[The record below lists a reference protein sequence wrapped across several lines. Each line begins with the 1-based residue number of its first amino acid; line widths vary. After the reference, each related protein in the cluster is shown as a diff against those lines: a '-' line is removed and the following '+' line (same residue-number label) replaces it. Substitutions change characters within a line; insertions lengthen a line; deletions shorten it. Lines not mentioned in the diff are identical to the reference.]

1 MYKRITLLALCFF
14 MVLSIV
20 ASAIKAN
27 YTANAYNGLGEIT
40 EEIENDK
47 QSLGE
52 LQNALAAIQTNK
64 GNLQSQ
70 KDQINMETQT
80 MLEEKMLLEQ
90 EYTLLVA
97 EEAAISGI
105 IEQYGKIIEQTQADK
120 ETAEVLLKNQ
130 LDDFSALLVYM
141 YKNGDDSKL
150 KIFLKSESY
159 SEYLAYV
166 ECMEHILN
174 SSDRMID
181 EIEATI
187 ADISKKEEDY
197 KTAND
202 DLVAYHDNLKLT
214 QAEKEAKRKELEE
227 KIGSNGDKLEL
238 TEDEMAAIEENEEA
252 LRQQIKDLQAQISE
266 KEKEKLR
273 LELEATFDG
282 NFSFP
287 LIGCNNYRI
296 TSWFGIRTDG
306 PFSDYEHHNGID
318 FACARGTAISAAAGG
333 KVTYAGYNGAFG
345 NVVFIEHGNGLTT
358 VYAHCDSL
366 IVTAGTRVTEK
377 QAIAYVGTTG
387 QSSGYHLHFAVLK
400 NGVYVNPAD
409 YLPSYYLGR

>member
-1 MYKRITLLALCFF
+1 MYKRVLLLALCFF
-14 MVLSIV
+14 TVLSFGV
-20 ASAIKAN
+20 TSLRAAF
-27 YTANAYNGLGEIT
+27 TANAYNGLGEIT

-47 QSLGE
+47 QSLNEMQGN
-52 LQNALAAIQTNK
+52 LSAIQSNK
-64 GNLQSQ
+64 NTLQAQ
-70 KDQINMETQT
+70 KDKLNMETQT
-80 MLEEKMLLEQ
+80 MLQQKMLLEQ

-97 EEAAISGI
+97 EEATITGI
-105 IEQYGKIIEQTQADK
+105 IEEYGKVIAQTQSDKAD
-120 ETAEVLLKNQ
+120 AEANLDKQ
-130 LDDFSALLVYM
+130 LDDFGSLLVYM
-141 YKNGDDSKL
+141 YMNGEDSNL
-150 KIFLKSESY
+150 EIFLKSQSY

-166 ECMEHILN
+166 ECMEHILD

-181 EIEATI
+181 SIRGTI
-187 ADISKKEEDY
+187 GEISKKEQDY
-197 KTAND
+197 IIANA
-202 DLVAYHDNLKLT
+202 DLETYRDSLLAT
-214 QAEKEAKRKELEE
+214 QAEKEAKRLELEE
-227 KIGSNGDKLEL
+227 KIGENGDLLTL
-238 TEDEMAAIEENEEA
+238 TEDEIASIEDNEEA
-252 LRQQIKDLQAQISE
+252 LRQQISDLQSQISE
-266 KEKEKLR
+266 KEQEKLR

-306 PFSDYEHHNGID
+306 PFVAYEHHNGID

-333 KVTYAGYNGAFG
+333 KVTFAGYNGAFG

-387 QSSGYHLHFAVLK
+387 QSSGYHLHFSVLK
-400 NGVYVNPAD
+400 NGQYVDPAE

>member
-1 MYKRITLLALCFF
+1 MYKRILLTALCFF
-14 MVLSIV
+14 MMLSFGASVLKTTLD
-20 ASAIKAN
+20 AK
-27 YTANAYNGLGEIT
+27 AYNGLGQIT

-52 LQNALAAIQTNK
+52 LQNALTAIQNNK
-64 GNLQSQ
+64 GNLQAQ

-80 MLEEKMLLEQ
+80 MLEQKMLLEQ
-90 EYTLLVA
+90 EYSLLVA
-97 EEAAISGI
+97 EEEAIT
-105 IEQYGKIIEQTQADK
+105 KIIDEYGVVISQTQTDKAD
-120 ETAEVLLKNQ
+120 AEALLDKQ
-130 LDDFSALLVYM
+130 LSDFGALLVYM
-141 YKNGDDSKL
+141 YMNGEDSYL
-150 KIFLKSESY
+150 KMFLKSESY

-166 ECMEHILN
+166 ECMEHILD
-174 SSDRMID
+174 SSNRMIGD
-181 EIEATI
+181 IRVTI
-187 ADISKKEEDY
+187 DDISKKELDY
-197 KTAND
+197 VLANA
-202 DLVAYHDNLKLT
+202 DLVTYKESLNKT

-227 KIGSNGDKLEL
+227 KIGENGEL
-238 TEDEMAAIEENEEA
+238 LTLTDEELAAAKDNEEA

-266 KEKEKLR
+266 KEQEKLR

-306 PFSDYEHHNGID
+306 PFVAYEHHNGID

-333 KVTYAGYNGAFG
+333 KVTFAGYNGAFG

-387 QSSGYHLHFAVLK
+387 QSSGYHLHFSVLK
-400 NGVYVNPAD
+400 NGVYVDPAD